1 MPAHCIPR
9 AADRATAV
17 RCCCVVA
24 IRCVLRGDV
33 AAMVNGIMV
42 ATAVAVAVD
51 AAKSVRELR
60 S

>member
-33 AAMVNGIMV
+33 AAMVNGIDESRL
-42 ATAVAVAVD
+42 A
-51 AAKSVRELR
+51 RNNR
-60 S
+60 